1 MLLLPLVVGAITFA
15 AAALVAERRTT
26 GAVGQRVAA
35 YVAPRRVTLPTPE
48 EQVLLSRYERTLAL
62 GERQL
67 RKLPHWPRFVALC
80 ERADA
85 PLDPVP
91 LFGAVAGAELLLAL
105 LALAVGLPALVVL
118 LLLVAGALGT
128 RSWLTLRVS
137 RRRTAFEEQL
147 PELLMSLGS
156 ALRAGHGLTQALQ
169 SVAADVPQ
177 PVSGEL
183 NRVLAEARLGRSLD
197 DALTDLGAR
206 IDSREL
212 DFVLDAIIVQ
222 RQVGGSL
229 AGIFELVG
237 DAVRQRQ
244 QFAMRLR
251 SLTAM
256 GRTSAMVLLALP
268 VVLGAALSLMQHAY
282 LKPLVTLPAGRVML
296 VVSFLLLGIGCL
308 WLRRIVA
315 YKG

>member
-15 AAALVAERRTT
+15 AAALVAERRT
-26 GAVGQRVAA
+26 ASSVGQRVAA
-35 YVAPRRVTLPTPE
+35 YVEPRRLTMPTPE

-67 RKLPHWPRFVALC
+67 RKLPFWPRYVALC

-91 LFGAVAGAELLLAL
+91 LFGVVAGGELLLVL
-105 LALAVGLPALVVL
+105 LSVAIGLPGLLVVF
-118 LLLVAGALGT
+118 LLLVGVVAT

-137 RRRTAFEEQL
+137 RRRAAFEEQL
-147 PELLMSLGS
+147 PELLMALGS
-156 ALRAGHGLTQALQ
+156 ALRAGHALTQALQ
-169 SVAADVPQ
+169 SVAADVPE

-244 QFAMRLR
+244 QFAMRLH

-268 VVLGAALSLMQHAY
+268 VVLGGGLSLMQHAY
-282 LKPLVTLPAGRVML
+282 LAPLVTLPAGRIML
-296 VVSFLLLGIGCL
+296 VGSFLLLCVGCL

>member
-15 AAALVAERRTT
+15 AAAFVAERRAA
-26 GAVGQRVAA
+26 GNVGQRVAA
-35 YVAPRRVTLPTPE
+35 YVAPRRLTMPTPE
-48 EQVLLSRYERTLAL
+48 EQVLLSHYERTLAF

-67 RKLPHWPRFVALC
+67 RKLPYWPRYVALC

-91 LFGAVAGAELLLAL
+91 LFGAVAGGELLFSL
-105 LALAVGLPALVVL
+105 LALAIGLPLALVAL
-118 LLLVAGALGT
+118 LLLVGAVGT

-137 RRRTAFEEQL
+137 RRRRAFEEQL

-169 SVAADVPQ
+169 SVAADVPE
-177 PVSGEL
+177 PVAGEL
-183 NRVLAEARLGRSLD
+183 TRVLAEARLGRSLD
-197 DALTDLGAR
+197 DALTDLGTR

-282 LKPLVTLPAGRVML
+282 LKPLLTEPAGHVML
-296 VVSFLLLGIGCL
+296 IGSFLLLGIGCL

-315 YKG
+315 YRG